1 MSRQRLGPI
10 ALTLAGALAWLLGGC
25 SEATKPHDRPDR
37 GPDPE
42 LPRGPY
48 QLLVERYTRS
58 GERSFYAME
67 ADGARV
73 APCDGLPTDAVQLA
87 PSPDGRRFAY
97 LRLRPEGDQHLWLMD
112 RDGTNRRPLL
122 EGMRIVTDV
131 AWSPDQRRLVYSD
144 NTTTTTADIWV
155 VDADGT
161 GAVNLTPD
169 EGQAVVF
176 DHSPAWS
183 PDGARIAF
191 ASNRTGITRVWTMA
205 PDGRDPVQVLAGA
218 DSVEGA
224 PAWSPD
230 GAWLA
235 FRYLAP
241 GFDTRIAVARPDGSD
256 LRAFAVEGRFTTLAW
271 TPDGA
276 IVYTADATGD
286 FDVYRLDPETG
297 VSANLSRHGD
307 HDYRVTPI
315 AYVASSGDWRGF
327 GAPARYDTGR
337 PGPLALA
344 AGDATG
350 DGYLDLLVLS
360 SAHQDVQ
367 VLAGDGEGGFAV
379 LGALAVG
386 APPRALALA
395 DVTRDG
401 LVDVLV
407 LSAGALHVWPQ
418 ESSGGQPA
426 APSVYPV
433 PGDAR
438 ALAAADFDRDGSTD
452 VAAVYAGDSGEL
464 RLRVFGAN
472 EHGDALIAILD
483 FATGHTEPARACAAD
498 ATGEGTVDIVTLTA
512 AAESPLVLLPGHGD
526 ISFALAIST
535 GFGLGSLA
543 GAALCCADLDGDRR
557 ADVAV
562 LEPGLDEGL
571 RVLQATGDGFAP
583 PTGVKVGGADLGAAD
598 VDRDG
603 DIDLIVTRPGAGDA
617 AFLRNL
623 GDGRFAAPT
632 SVALGGTPQLIALA
646 DVNGDG
652 WPDLIAAGA
661 DGTLLVA
668 RNRGRQR

>member
-1 MSRQRLGPI
+1 MLRQRRGPL
-10 ALTLAGALAWLLGGC
+10 ALTLAGALAWLFGGC

-58 GERSFYAME
+58 GERSFYTME
-67 ADGARV
+67 PDGGRV
-73 APCDGLPTDAVQLA
+73 APCDGLPADAVQLA
-87 PSPDGRRFAY
+87 PSPDGRRLAY
-97 LRLRPEGDQHLWLMD
+97 LRLLPEGDQHLWLMD
-112 RDGTNRRPLL
+112 RDGTKRRPLL
-122 EGMRIVTDV
+122 EGERIVTGV

-155 VDADGT
+155 IDADGT

-169 EGQAVVF
+169 GGQAVVF

-205 PDGRDPVQVLAGA
+205 PDGSDPVQVLAGA

-241 GFDTRIAVARPDGSD
+241 GFGAQIAVTRPDGSD
-256 LRAFAVEGRFTTLAW
+256 LRAFAVAGRFTTLAW

-297 VSANLSRHGD
+297 VSTNLSRHGD
-307 HDYRVTPI
+307 HDYRVAPI
-315 AYVASSGDWRGF
+315 AYVAPSGDWRGY

-337 PGPLALA
+337 PGLIALA
-344 AGDATG
+344 AGDVTG
-350 DGYLDLLVLS
+350 DGHLDLVLLS

-367 VLAGDGEGGFAV
+367 VLAGDGEGGFTA
-379 LGALAVG
+379 LGVLAVG
-386 APPRALALA
+386 AAPRALALA

-418 ESSGGQPA
+418 EQSGGLPA
-426 APSVYPV
+426 ALSIYPV

-452 VAAVYAGDSGEL
+452 VAAVYTGDGGEL
-464 RLRVFGAN
+464 RVRVFGAS

-498 ATGEGTVDIVTLTA
+498 ATGEGAIDIVMLTA
-512 AAESPLVLLPGHGD
+512 AAASPLVLLPGHGD
-526 ISFALAIST
+526 ISFAPPIAA

-562 LEPGLDEGL
+562 LVPDLDEGL
-571 RVLQATGDGFAP
+571 RILQAADDGFAP
-583 PTGVKVGGADLGAAD
+583 PAGVKIGGTDLAAAD

-603 DIDLIVTRPGAGDA
+603 DVDLIVARPATGEA

-623 GDGRFAAPT
+623 GDGRFAAPAH
-632 SVALGGTPQLIALA
+632 VALGGMPQLVALA

-652 WPDLIAAGA
+652 WPDLIAAAA
-661 DGTLLVA
+661 DGSLMVA
-668 RNRGRQR
+668 RNRGR